1 MSITTPSS
9 TAPTTERRIQPLWP
23 LLGLVSIGFHLSL
36 IFSGLSRLG
45 GANAL
50 EMALTGTI
58 LIVIIALV
66 FDGLLVLLGRLT
78 ISKGLQ

>member
-1 MSITTPSS
+1 M
-9 TAPTTERRIQPLWP
+9 
-23 LLGLVSIGFHLSL
+23 L

-58 LIVIIALV
+58 LIVIVALV
-66 FDGLLVLLGRLT
+66 FDALLVLLGRFT
-78 ISKGLQ
+78 ISRGLK